1 MLTVLIAP
9 FGLATLLLAQTPA
22 PAKPTPEQ
30 VQAPLADLAAAYAD
44 GQVVTLANALER
56 ASLVPD
62 RKVVKAVSR
71 ALKDKRP
78 EVRSAAISAFFQL
91 DHPDALAVLHKLAR
105 DRKWMK
111 DPDTAA
117 AILRAVGNHADPS
130 SIKVLTRGHDQTPQ
144 HGPMRARVFGLGNI
158 RDKDSVDAL
167 IELMSLGGRNGNP
180 RAKRRYAY
188 LDGDFRLSLIVL
200 TGVDQGTSP
209 ELWARWWRKNKK
221 GFELSEQPAP
231 LPRSLRYRW
240 DRYWGRD
247 TDYSRDEKRE
257 DRGG

>member
-1 MLTVLIAP
+1 MFTVLIAP
-9 FGLATLLLAQTPA
+9 LGLATLFLAQTPA
-22 PAKPTPEQ
+22 PSKPTPERI
-30 VQAPLADLAAAYAD
+30 QATLADLDAAYAD
-44 GQVVTLANALER
+44 GEIVTIANALER
-56 ASLVPD
+56 ASGVPD
-62 RKVVKAVSR
+62 KKVVKAVSR

-78 EVRSAAISAFFQL
+78 EVRSAAISSFFRL
-91 DHPDALAVLHKLAR
+91 DHPDALAALHKLAR

-117 AILRAVGNHADPS
+117 ATLRAIGNHGHPS
-130 SIKVLTRGHDQTPQ
+130 SIKILTRGHDQTSQ

-167 IELMSLGGRNGNP
+167 IELMNLGARNGNP

-200 TGVDQGTSP
+200 TGVDQGTNP

-221 GFELSEQPAP
+221 GFDMSEQPAP
-231 LPRSLRYRW
+231 LPKSLRYRW

-247 TDYSRDEKRE
+247 VGYARDKERE